1 MNYSLDD
8 VISGIST
15 PLGSGGIGIVRLSG
29 NGAFDIADKIF
40 KSPKGKKLSEQKSH
54 SIVYGNIVD
63 FEGRKTDEVLV
74 SVMKAPKTYTCEDV
88 VEINCHGGIVV
99 LNKVY
104 ELTLQAGA
112 RPAEAG
118 EFTKRAFLNGK
129 LDLTEAEAVADLIEA
144 EGERAL
150 KAALCQKDGALRR
163 KADALADRLKLWC
176 SHLAAVLDFPEEDVE
191 EIDRAALFTGVSAL
205 LRDLNAL
212 IDTYRRSSPIRNGIT
227 VAIVGRPNV
236 GKSSL
241 LNSLSGEE
249 CAIVTD
255 IAGTTRD
262 VVSARVEL
270 GGLAVTLLD
279 TAGIRETDD
288 VIEAEGVR
296 RSLSA
301 CDKADLILAVF
312 DGSVPLGEEDT
323 LLLTELAGRGN
334 ALCIISK
341 GDRPLQAEKAR
352 LKEVFSDVLEV
363 SSVTGQGIER
373 LEEALIKRLRL
384 EEFHPEDGMLANER
398 QLACVRNAA
407 DCCQRAAD
415 ALQTGM
421 TLDTVS
427 VELEQALG
435 ELYTLSGRRASD
447 SIIDDVFS
455 RFCVGK

>member
-1 MNYSLDD
+1 MQGSTIAAIATAPFKSGIGVIRISGPEAVAVAGRVFQCRNKQRRLSEMPGYTVCYGTLSGEDGRLDD
-8 VISGIST
+8 GIAT
-15 PLGSGGIGIVRLSG
+15 VFR
-29 NGAFDIADKIF
+29 
-40 KSPKGKKLSEQKSH
+40 
-54 SIVYGNIVD
+54 
-63 FEGRKTDEVLV
+63 
-74 SVMKAPKTYTCEDV
+74 APKSYTGEDV
-88 VEINCHGGIVV
+88 VEFSCHGG
-99 LNKVY
+99 VY
-104 ELTLQAGA
+104 SLRKILAACFAAGA
-112 RPAEAG
+112 QPAMAG

-191 EIDRAALFTGVSAL
+191 EIDRAALFAGVSAL

>member
-1 MNYSLDD
+1 MQGSTIAAIATAPFKSGIGVIRISGPEAVAVAGRVFQCRNKQRRLSEMPGYTVCYGTLSGEDGRLDD
-8 VISGIST
+8 GIAT
-15 PLGSGGIGIVRLSG
+15 VFR
-29 NGAFDIADKIF
+29 
-40 KSPKGKKLSEQKSH
+40 
-54 SIVYGNIVD
+54 
-63 FEGRKTDEVLV
+63 
-74 SVMKAPKTYTCEDV
+74 APKSYTGEDV
-88 VEINCHGGIVV
+88 VEFSCHGG
-99 LNKVY
+99 VY
-104 ELTLQAGA
+104 SLRKILAACFTAGA
-112 RPAEAG
+112 QPAMAG

-191 EIDRAALFTGVSAL
+191 EIDRAALFAGVSAL